1 MSFKIVSR
9 FFNVSPK
16 SIYMQDFCC
25 PFHPISLSLSL
36 YLSPTPVSR
45 SRYLS
50 CNLSL
55 TLYLS
60 LSHSHAHT
68 HSISHSQSLALSQ
81 LSIFSYYI
89 MIVESNK
96 RFCTYRVLLWRGQWG
111 FRDLWSIDT
120 GTGTVWCLHFTRK
133 LEPSH
138 YIYLLPKL
146 NSG

>member
-1 MSFKIVSR
+1 MSLQSQFICKTFVA
-9 FFNVSPK
+9 
-16 SIYMQDFCC
+16 
-25 PFHPISLSLSL
+25 PFTPSLSLSHFI
-36 YLSPTPVSR
+36 YLPLLSL

-50 CNLSL
+50 RNLSL

-60 LSHSHAHT
+60 LSHT

-81 LSIFSYYI
+81 LSIFSYYK